1 MALTKHIW
9 LYSDLLRAFKVK
21 KIVSSGVLTEGTLI
35 FLRPQ
40 CPITRTH
47 LRQRETES
55 YNILNCSNNKTIY
68 GNGFFVIIN
77 ELLRDKVIAIWNS
90 I

>member
-9 LYSDLLRAFKVK
+9 LYSDLLRAFKGK
-21 KIVSSGVLTEGTLI
+21 HFVSSGGLTEGTLI
-35 FLRPQ
+35 YLRPQ
-40 CPITRTH
+40 CPVTRTH

-68 GNGFFVIIN
+68 GNVLFF
-77 ELLRDKVIAIWNS
+77 S
-90 I
+90 P